1 MADPANSVDQP
12 PTLAR
17 RPSGVYVYVKRLV
30 DVLAAGIALVVFSPI
45 LLAAALALKL
55 TSRGPLF
62 FAQVRAG
69 LNGRTFRVLKFR
81 TMRADRTPDP
91 TELVPLDHPDIT
103 RVGRLLR
110 RAKIDELPQFIN
122 VLLGHMSVIGPRPT
136 LPDQAERYDDFQ
148 RQRLWV
154 RPGCSGLAQ
163 INGNIAISW
172 PERIKWDVYYVH
184 HMSPWL
190 DLKILFRTPMVILL
204 GEARFTRRLDDALF
218 SHEVPTDG

>member
-1 MADPANSVDQP
+1 MTDGKNSVDP
-12 PTLAR
+12 PTLSGKH
-17 RPSGVYVYVKRLV
+17 PSGVYVYVKRLA
-30 DVLAAGIALVVFSPI
+30 DVLTAAIGLVVLSPI
-45 LLAAALALKL
+45 LLAAAAALKV
-55 TSRGPLF
+55 TSRGPVF
-62 FAQVRAG
+62 FTQIRAG
-69 LNGRTFRVLKFR
+69 LNGRPFRVLKFR

-91 TELVPLDHPDIT
+91 AELVPLNHPDIT

-110 RAKIDELPQFIN
+110 RTKIDELPQIIN
-122 VLLGHMSVIGPRPT
+122 ALLGHMSIIGPRPT
-136 LPDQAERYDDFQ
+136 LPDQVERYDDFQ

-190 DLKILFRTPMVILL
+190 DLQILFRTPMVILL
-204 GEARFTRRLDDALF
+204 GEARFTRRLDDALS
-218 SHEVPTDG
+218 SHEAPTEG